1 IPQSAGRRA
10 VAGPSTAFTNGR
22 GESDFCRMKRWNK
35 SKDYAG
41 ENGNQ
46 QSERQHH
53 PVDSYFVEPGNVRW
67 HEAQYEIQ
75 RTHRGGDSRGDS
87 VSICHTMRPR
97 LAPSDSRTAISCC
110 RAEARAKR
118 RLAMFSDTMNTIRI
132 AAPSNTSSMGRT
144 LPTNV
149 SCNG

>member
-1 IPQSAGRRA
+1 
-10 VAGPSTAFTNGR
+10 
-22 GESDFCRMKRWNK
+22 MKRWSK
-35 SKDYAG
+35 SKHQAG

-67 HEAQYEIQ
+67 HKAQDETQ
-75 RTHRGGDSRGDS
+75 STHCGCDSRGATDERQQ
-87 VSICHTMRPR
+87 HGLGQHLAHYAAAARPS
-97 LAPSDSRTAISCC
+97 ANRTAISCC

-118 RLAMFSDTMNTIRI
+118 RLAMFNDTMKTIRI
-132 AAPSNTSSMGRT
+132 TAPNNTNSMGRT
-144 LPTNV
+144 LPTKV